1 LKWQAEKK
9 AGSLLSFFFSFC
21 FGLGFWPLFLRVFMP
36 LSLELSPCL
45 YCIGCG
51 AVKGIA
57 PSLVDARATVVAGKR
72 PSVLPIIFLA
82 ECAACELAC
91 KRLRFFSH
99 LFFPRVQKLAEELFY
114 RLKEERADNVLEVKV
129 NGMIGL
135 S

>member
-1 LKWQAEKK
+1 
-9 AGSLLSFFFSFC
+9 
-21 FGLGFWPLFLRVFMP
+21 MP

-91 KRLRFFSH
+91 KRFRFFSH
-99 LFFPRVQKLAEELFY
+99 LFFPRVQKIAEELFY
-114 RLKEERADNVLEVKV
+114 RSKEELADNLLEVKV
-129 NGMIGL
+129 NGTINSL
-135 S
+135 D